1 MLGSITFPADAANM
15 IETGPDTGIFES
27 TNQLSSERKELLQMG
42 LNENETY
49 ELIIDENNFEIF
61 YSTDGNVI
69 AMAIDQELTSLLVGL
84 ENVEH
89 DSLFNIEFS
98 NELIRAE
105 NNAFAV
111 LVNGYEVEYDIS
123 NTDLG
128 TKLIIPIP
136 AYTEEIEIIGTFV
149 IPEFPLGIFVV
160 LISLIT
166 IVVVFSKSKLVVFR

>member
-1 MLGSITFPADAANM
+1 MKKTILIFSLSVVISFLLGSITFPADAANM

-27 TNQLSSERKELLQMG
+27 SNQLSSERKELLQMG

-61 YSTDGNVI
+61 YSTDGDVI

-111 LVNGYEVEYDIS
+111 LVNGYEVEY
-123 NTDLG
+123 
-128 TKLIIPIP
+128 
-136 AYTEEIEIIGTFV
+136 EIIGTFV

-160 LISLIT
+160 LMSLIT